1 MNKIE
6 LSKRIDVSLK
16 TLYNWEETKP
26 ELINL
31 IKLGLEKEKE
41 LENGSNQNNEKL
53 ISEITNKVS
62 LSLDE
67 QLNEFFERRRNR
79 NLTNELKEIQDFIYE
94 KRLELNKFV
103 IERKYE
109 LNNLANERQN
119 ELNKILEK
127 IENDKK

>member
-26 ELINL
+26 ELIKL